1 MQIEIDQ
8 ELISIPEES
17 FGNFENIKRA
27 VNHSSLFKE
36 FFTNSNID
44 KEIKQ
49 DTKKKSWVGG

>member
-36 FFTNSNID
+36 FFTNSNI
-44 KEIKQ
+44 
-49 DTKKKSWVGG
+49 